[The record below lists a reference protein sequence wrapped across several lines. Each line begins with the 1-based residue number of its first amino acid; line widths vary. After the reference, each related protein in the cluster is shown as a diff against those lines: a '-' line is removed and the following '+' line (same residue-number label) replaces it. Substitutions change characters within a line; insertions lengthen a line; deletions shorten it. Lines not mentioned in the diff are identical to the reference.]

1 MVPAEFAILDQN
13 SSAYHPM
20 LMINIL
26 FGFYFVFF
34 FCSAKVTRV
43 SIYLPPINECELVV
57 EILNSSV

>member
-26 FGFYFVFF
+26 FGFYFGFF
-34 FCSAKVTRV
+34 FR
-43 SIYLPPINECELVV
+43 VV
-57 EILNSSV
+57 EQNFRTGGGKL